1 MPYIE
6 FKQTTDTLGLPHNN
20 PIYKTLLL
28 CNSADRLSEVQ
39 HFIRTSLRLPMK
51 RSYRKKQ
58 QPKLNAHMK
67 NCLSQKN
74 VLSKLFNNFQFIAF
88 NIFFLHFTD
97 SDCDS
102 GCRFVHKATSIFE
115 RKPTRKHT
123 HTHELT
129 LAYSHTH
136 TQIQKYCCTL
146 ILRIVFIDSFAN
158 YFAILQWIHSLA
170 QVLNKFLFSCNT
182 TIVYVFVSLCVCLCV
197 ENA

>member
-6 FKQTTDTLGLPHNN
+6 FKQTTDTLGQPHNN

-39 HFIRTSLRLPMK
+39 HFRSTSLRLPME

-74 VLSKLFNNFQFIAF
+74 VLSELFNNFQFIAF
-88 NIFFLHFTD
+88 NIFFCISQILAVIRGVDAPIRPQAFL
-97 SDCDS
+97 S
-102 GCRFVHKATSIFE
+102 GNPHANT
-115 RKPTRKHT
+115 HT
-123 HTHELT
+123 THELT

-182 TIVYVFVSLCVCLCV
+182 TIVYVFVSVCV
-197 ENA
+197 